1 MSTQKIGWGQKLPG
15 AGDMYLSLKNKGD
28 KVQFRIGQ
36 EPVHT
41 GKHFSQNATG
51 WDVTECPRIM
61 ENDECELCN
70 QYFTIS
76 GKIKKLKAADKTLTD
91 ESPEIKKLRNEAR
104 PFQAVIQ
111 WHFPIVDR
119 EDGKFK
125 ILQTTNGV
133 RNKFNA
139 LFEQGVDV
147 MDTEWVLSNTG
158 SASPAERYLLSAVD
172 SKKVKDFT
180 PEEEAEWVKAQGY
193 DLTQIA
199 GGQGDEE

>member
-1 MSTQKIGWGQKLPG
+1 MKWGEKLPG
-15 AGDMYLSLKNKGD
+15 SGDMFLSLKNKGD

-41 GKHFSQNATG
+41 GKHFAQTATG

-61 ENDECELCN
+61 SNEDCETCI
-70 QYFTIS
+70 QYF
-76 GKIKKLKAADKTLTD
+76 KIRAQMKKLLAGRKEKDLEGAERKEHTVLDN
-91 ESPEIKKLRNEAR
+91 ESRK
-104 PFQAVIQ
+104 FAVAIQ
-111 WHFPIVDR
+111 WHFPIIDR
-119 EDGKFK
+119 DDGKFK

-172 SKKVKDFT
+172 SKKVKEFT
-180 PEEEAEWVKAQGY
+180 PEEEAEWAKAQGY
-193 DLTQIA
+193 DLSQIA
-199 GGQGDEE
+199 QNPEE